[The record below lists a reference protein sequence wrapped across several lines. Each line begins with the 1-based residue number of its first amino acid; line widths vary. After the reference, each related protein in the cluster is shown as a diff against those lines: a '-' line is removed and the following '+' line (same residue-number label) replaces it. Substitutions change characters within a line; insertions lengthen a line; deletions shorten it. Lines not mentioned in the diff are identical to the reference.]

1 MKTLNNPLKLTLLF
15 IALLFV
21 KTVDAQNN
29 PSPNQIKF
37 VRQAVKRYIFD
48 DNQKIT
54 LAGLHP
60 AEIIGMSAM
69 HPVSHYSD
77 HHADIK
83 IQNNK
88 LMIQS
93 NEESLGSIWFGG
105 FNPFAT
111 YTIDLISCEGKG
123 EIGFE
128 FSNHEKTEQFIVTL
142 NYNENRLID
151 VNQKIIKESLTI
163 SSESILNNNIDS
175 TLIEGKIILQMFGS
189 GLTLFVQNSGL
200 PQPIAQSEFATIIDL
215 RKKEH
220 IQSFSSNLYFSIN
233 RATLAIRE
241 IESSLSSGIGLAD
254 IRAITYE
261 NGEPLLDQN
270 RLWYTMSIRGRALPH
285 HIQGVFSF
293 NPTIFDLRLEGVIL
307 FDRNDGLL
315 RNEIASHIF
324 YDRNDKCWRGIT
336 TGFSAFALPTEKKQL
351 LAVESKNDPRFGFS
365 VMSATPMGIVGDLE
379 DPHVIFDSDADKW
392 RMLVCENIDGYK
404 AVMLESDEWNNNYQR
419 IAGPVKYNSTGTS
432 IQQIGNKK
440 YCFSGSQDRKVYIYT
455 YPDLIEAGTLNIDL
469 PPWDETSGTRIWP
482 NIVQLPETYH
492 TRYIALMMD
501 RFNYPELEG
510 PNWTYGALYL
520 YHGY

>member
-151 VNQKIIKESLTI
+151 VNQKIIKESITV

-200 PQPIAQSEFATIIDL
+200 PQPIAQSEFANL
-215 RKKEH
+215 LKALS
-220 IQSFSSNLYFSIN
+220 QSDNY
-233 RATLAIRE
+233 
-241 IESSLSSGIGLAD
+241 LSLAD
-254 IRAITYE
+254 INY
-261 NGEPLLDQN
+261 
-270 RLWYTMSIRGRALPH
+270 
-285 HIQGVFSF
+285 
-293 NPTIFDLRLEGVIL
+293 
-307 FDRNDGLL
+307 
-315 RNEIASHIF
+315 
-324 YDRNDKCWRGIT
+324 
-336 TGFSAFALPTEKKQL
+336 
-351 LAVESKNDPRFGFS
+351 
-365 VMSATPMGIVGDLE
+365 
-379 DPHVIFDSDADKW
+379 
-392 RMLVCENIDGYK
+392 ML
-404 AVMLESDEWNNNYQR
+404 
-419 IAGPVKYNSTGTS
+419 
-432 IQQIGNKK
+432 
-440 YCFSGSQDRKVYIYT
+440 
-455 YPDLIEAGTLNIDL
+455 
-469 PPWDETSGTRIWP
+469 
-482 NIVQLPETYH
+482 
-492 TRYIALMMD
+492 
-501 RFNYPELEG
+501 
-510 PNWTYGALYL
+510 
-520 YHGY
+520 